1 MVCLLKLFDFYKV
14 TSHQPFS
21 RFVVHLCQSMSNLSI
36 CSGSYH
42 DKITHLDNAL
52 QNFTRLQNLDLARNA
67 LLSLDGLSH
76 LRHLESLNLYY
87 NNVCDLDELYKLKQN
102 KKLENID
109 LRLNPGSQAIRIHFF
124 INIFVSDQK

>member
-1 MVCLLKLFDFYKV
+1 MKFFFQKNKNLRQKNRPTFRSEMNFKI
-14 TSHQPFS
+14 
-21 RFVVHLCQSMSNLSI
+21 RSNFL
-36 CSGSYH
+36 GSYH

-76 LRHLESLNLYY
+76 LRHLETLNLYY
-87 NNVCDLDELYKLKQN
+87 NNVCDLDELYKLKNN

-109 LRLNPGSQAIRIHFF
+109 LRLNPGNSFRNL
-124 INIFVSDQK
+124 INSCG